1 MDWAQ
6 RFKFAVSKYWLCL
19 DGGGK
24 WREQKYIAF
33 CGYVDTVDNFE
44 RFMASWQFVLKEFGL
59 KSLHFTEA
67 MAWDGDWARLRREWG
82 EQECDAKRTDALSR
96 FVTLVNQHS
105 TMQAVG
111 VSADSRHVSH
121 KARDSKRPDL
131 MLFERAITIATN
143 RLISGERLSIF
154 CDWEDGFDVLCCKLL
169 SKLRTQNVANARC
182 IDLIAFGDD
191 ETYAELQ
198 AADMFAWLACKELER
213 QSERS
218 GEPPDP
224 LWVQLMSGVPVE
236 PPKAARI
243 GEMFDAETFA
253 RMVETQRK

>member
-1 MDWAQ
+1 MA
-6 RFKFAVSKYWLCL
+6 KHWLCL

-24 WREQKYIAF
+24 CREHKYIAF

-44 RFMASWQFVLKEFGL
+44 RFMVGWQFVLKEYGL

-67 MAWDGDWARLRREWG
+67 MAWEGEWARLRNEWG
-82 EQECDAKRTDALSR
+82 ERDCETKRTEALSR
-96 FVTLVNQHS
+96 FVTLVNQQS

-131 MLFERAITIATN
+131 MLFERAITIATS
-143 RLISGERLSIF
+143 RLIPGERLSLF
-154 CDWEDGFDVLCCKLL
+154 CDWEDGFDVLCCRLL
-169 SKLRTQNVANARC
+169 SKLRAQNVQNARC
-182 IDLIAFGDD
+182 IDLIGFGDD

-198 AADMFAWLACKELER
+198 AADMFAWLACKELQRKAER
-213 QSERS
+213 PS
-218 GEPPDP
+218 EPPHR
-224 LWVQLMSGVPVE
+224 LFTQLMSGVVVE

-253 RMVETQRK
+253 RMVDSQR